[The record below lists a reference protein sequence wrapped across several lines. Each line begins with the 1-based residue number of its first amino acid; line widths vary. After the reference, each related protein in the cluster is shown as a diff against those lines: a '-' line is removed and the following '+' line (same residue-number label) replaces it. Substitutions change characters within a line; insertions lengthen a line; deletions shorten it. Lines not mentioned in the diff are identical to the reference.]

1 MRDRQEVGGE
11 KVADEG
17 WMRDGQQMKM
27 RDRKQ
32 REERWMRNGRKA
44 DKIPM
49 RDRLE
54 TGERCHNTNFKTELS
69 LLGFHN
75 QVSNISTSSFP
86 GWRKNIS
93 GYQIWISL
101 SNLSLPWQAHF
112 YQSSQVVCICAS
124 CKTQLFIF
132 IIKWK
137 WKNCLNSDSGGDA
150 EWWNLTNKSGSRQKP
165 NEMTKPETEVVW
177 KCLLPFIIENYFYQL
192 VTYLLLQQLWH
203 NFHVPFLKQLP
214 RWKSFKT
221 TQLIKECANHNSI
234 PV

>member
-1 MRDRQEVGGE
+1 MLKQSWIYWGFIIIRFRIYQLPLFLGEEKTYQDIKYEFPCPICHSRD
-11 KVADEG
+11 KPISINL
-17 WMRDGQQMKM
+17 
-27 RDRKQ
+27 RK
-32 REERWMRNGRKA
+32 
-44 DKIPM
+44 
-49 RDRLE
+49 L
-54 TGERCHNTNFKTELS
+54 
-69 LLGFHN
+69 
-75 QVSNISTSSFP
+75 
-86 GWRKNIS
+86 
-93 GYQIWISL
+93 
-101 SNLSLPWQAHF
+101 
-112 YQSSQVVCICAS
+112 CAS
-124 CKTQLFIF
+124 VLLVKHSSSSRM
-132 IIKWK
+132 
-137 WKNCLNSDSGGDA
+137 NCLNSDSGGDA